1 MRTDAGL
8 NFTPETVFPSATG
21 RATRF
26 FNQQRPVGPCTP
38 RRTYV
43 HDAQIPSSADAA
55 SQVLQLS
62 ALKFLKSDPGRL
74 ILSSACKSRLEIK
87 RRGAEL
93 QHRSLTMFGKVCLS
107 QQCPRGS

>member
-74 ILSSACKSRLEIK
+74 ILSSACKSRFEVK
-87 RRGAEL
+87 RRGVES
-93 QHRSLTMFGKVCLS
+93 QHASFTMLGNVSFN
-107 QQCPRGS
+107 QQ